1 MNILRKGMTQ
11 TGGLLLMRNISRLEV
26 AEGLELELEKV
37 DLDSRQSLL
46 DFDQN
51 YESVLAHLENI
62 KFIPRT
68 LD

>member
-1 MNILRKGMTQ
+1 
-11 TGGLLLMRNISRLEV
+11 MRNISRLEV